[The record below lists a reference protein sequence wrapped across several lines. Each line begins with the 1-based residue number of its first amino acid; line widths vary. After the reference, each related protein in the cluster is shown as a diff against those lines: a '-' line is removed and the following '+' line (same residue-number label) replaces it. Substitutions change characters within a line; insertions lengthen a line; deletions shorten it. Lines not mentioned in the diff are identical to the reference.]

1 MSTLYIVLA
10 VAVVLLIALTVV
22 YLLQQKKKKA
32 RAAQA
37 DEPVGPGGDEISLLI
52 AEANNKLAAAKAE
65 PNARVGNLPVFIL
78 LGETGSAK
86 TSVMLHS
93 GLDPELLAGQ
103 VHQNSNVVP
112 TRSANIWF
120 TRRSVFVEAG
130 GKLPADSSK
139 WNRLAQKLA
148 PRTSVVGKGE
158 QAPRAAVVCYDCENF
173 TQAGVQERVSRRGS

>member
-10 VAVVLLIALTVV
+10 VAVVLLIALIVV
-22 YLLQQKKKKA
+22 YLLQQKKKKKA

-65 PNARVGNLPVFIL
+65 PNARVGNLPVYIL

-103 VHQNSNVVP
+103 V
-112 TRSANIWF
+112 
-120 TRRSVFVEAG
+120 
-130 GKLPADSSK
+130 LPEQQCSSHAH
-139 WNRLAQKLA
+139 RQHLVLA
-148 PRTSVVGKGE
+148 PEV
-158 QAPRAAVVCYDCENF
+158 
-173 TQAGVQERVSRRGS
+173 RVRGSRR